1 MSKINTEDI
10 QNDWKTR
17 EFVEIIKINVMNV
30 VQFLNDFDSS
40 IRYKLGTLNE
50 KLNKIE
56 RNLEYCET
64 SFNSAINEDDEY

>member
-1 MSKINTEDI
+1 MSKFNTEDI

-56 RNLEYCET
+56 RNLEYCEA

>member
-56 RNLEYCET
+56 RNLEYCEA